1 MLYWVIINNQRLG
14 PLPVEELKNL
24 NIQRDTLVWHEGLR
38 DWSRAASLPEL
49 SDIVPA
55 PAPIPPIP
63 WRNGLQETPEP
74 HGANRQAEPLPPTYL
89 AWNIVVMICCC
100 IPTGLVGLIYSTMV
114 QPRYMRGDYDG
125 ARKASQ
131 NAEIWLIVTI
141 VAGLISLP
149 FQIIFTLL

>member
-55 PAPIPPIP
+55 PA
-63 WRNGLQETPEP
+63 L
-74 HGANRQAEPLPPTYL
+74 YL
-89 AWNIVVMICCC
+89 TVRAAM
-100 IPTGLVGLIYSTMV
+100 
-114 QPRYMRGDYDG
+114 QRGSS
-125 ARKASQ
+125 R
-131 NAEIWLIVTI
+131 
-141 VAGLISLP
+141 AGLRA
-149 FQIIFTLL
+149 TRVCRAEC

>member
-1 MLYWVIINNQRLG
+1 
-14 PLPVEELKNL
+14 
-24 NIQRDTLVWHEGLR
+24 
-38 DWSRAASLPEL
+38 
-49 SDIVPA
+49 
-55 PAPIPPIP
+55 
-63 WRNGLQETPEP
+63 
-74 HGANRQAEPLPPTYL
+74 
-89 AWNIVVMICCC
+89 MICCC

-141 VAGLISLP
+141 VAGLIALP

>member
-55 PAPIPPIP
+55 PAPIMMA
-63 WRNGLQETPEP
+63 
-74 HGANRQAEPLPPTYL
+74 HSANSLAE
-89 AWNIVVMICCC
+89 W
-100 IPTGLVGLIYSTMV
+100 PTGNPGATWR
-114 QPRYMRGDYDG
+114 QP
-125 ARKASQ
+125 
-131 NAEIWLIVTI
+131 
-141 VAGLISLP
+141 AG
-149 FQIIFTLL
+149 